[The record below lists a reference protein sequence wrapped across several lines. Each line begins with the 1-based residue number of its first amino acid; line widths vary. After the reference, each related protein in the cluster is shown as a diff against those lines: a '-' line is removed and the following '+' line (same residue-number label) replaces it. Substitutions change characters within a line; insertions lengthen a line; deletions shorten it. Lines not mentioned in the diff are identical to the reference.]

1 MGCGEVVNTTDF
13 DSVIRGFKSHQPSLE
28 SLNQLVEHLI
38 FKMLED
44 RNINIRKKR
53 YKTWMDL

>member
-13 DSVIRGFKSHQPSLE
+13 DSVIREFKSHQPSLE

-44 RNINIRKKR
+44 RNAKKLI
-53 YKTWMDL
+53 KMKVT

>member
-28 SLNQLVEHLI
+28 SLNRLVEHLI

-44 RNINIRKKR
+44 RNAKKLI
-53 YKTWMDL
+53 KMKVT